1 MTKCTVPPTEQL
13 TSEPAAA
20 GEPPMKKQ
28 KVEGGAAVVT
38 ASANIT
44 ESSTENLVAKTS
56 GRSRKRKRSKRKIK
70 FQNPCHEMPQFK
82 NGDFHNLLWMYFD
95 EKDAGKNQYPD
106 YNTIN
111 DPELKLPG
119 VTSFLTTC
127 KLAGLIGKGRGKTK
141 KKSKQQ
147 SCLAIIQKLG
157 LVPME
162 KFVDTLA
169 FTIKKSGNAQTK
181 SKKPAKLIIEYAS
194 YLQGNFKGTLEAY
207 LRKNNPENRIILKF
221 ELVKND
227 KEPGVLDFITSCSTV
242 KGDHIGIG
250 CHKIKKKSIQLACL
264 ECMLKMKLLTK
275 EEHLQKHPAEIPIDK
290 VVKENQEAGESSKL
304 QKTPNVKEDV
314 TVEKQ
319 DVGESAKMKP
329 EADSMEKVTVV
340 KQDGGPSKKLE
351 ETEVAKE
358 A

>member
-13 TSEPAAA
+13 TSEPAV

-44 ESSTENLVAKTS
+44 ESNTENLVAKTS
-56 GRSRKRKRSKRKIK
+56 GRPRKRKRSKSKTK

-82 NGDFHNLLWMYFD
+82 YGDFQCLLWMYFK
-95 EKDAGKNQYPD
+95 EKDAEKNQWPIYK
-106 YNTIN
+106 TIS

-127 KLAGLIGKGRGKTK
+127 KFAGLIGKGRGQSK

-157 LVPME
+157 LVPNE

-169 FTIKKSGNAQTK
+169 FTIKKTGRAQTK
-181 SKKPAKLIIEYAS
+181 SKKQAKPIIEYGS

-207 LRKNNPENRIILKF
+207 LKKNNPANRIILESKR
-221 ELVKND
+221 VPND
-227 KEPGVLDFITSCSTV
+227 KDPKWDFVTSCSTV
-242 KGDHIGIG
+242 EGGHVGSG
-250 CHKIKKKSIQLACL
+250 RAKIKKKSIQLACL

-275 EEHLQKHPAEIPIDK
+275 EEHFQKHPAEIPIDK
-290 VVKENQEAGESSKL
+290 VANENQEAGESSKL

-329 EADSMEKVTVV
+329 EAGSMEKVTVI
-340 KQDGGPSKKLE
+340 KQDGGPLKKLE
-351 ETEVAKE
+351 KTEVAKE